1 MTASQRLSESQRK
14 TNKVNPAAYKLLKT
28 GEPPLAVGSRGSR
41 ERDGCFLAA
50 LVGVRHSVI
59 GVRFDGASARL
70 STALFGDPQRSRRL
84 LIPLA

>member
-50 LVGVRHSVI
+50 LVGVGHSVT
-59 GVRFDGASARL
+59 GVRFDGISATFDCSL
-70 STALFGDPQRSRRL
+70 W
-84 LIPLA
+84 